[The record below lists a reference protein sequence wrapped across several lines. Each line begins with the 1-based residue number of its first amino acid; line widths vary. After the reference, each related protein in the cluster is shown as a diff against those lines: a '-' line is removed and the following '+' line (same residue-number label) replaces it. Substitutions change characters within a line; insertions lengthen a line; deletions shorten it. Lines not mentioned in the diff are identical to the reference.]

1 MSLIFTEQL
10 DKPSELR
17 SKPSNL
23 LRPIFGALYGF
34 DSTAI
39 ATNTFTTL
47 TVADTDTNAIGASD
61 TITFTVQPS
70 VAIASGGTLT
80 LTGMQGTQ
88 TANNASLTVG
98 GAGAAIF
105 GSSGSWTQST
115 GTLVLTVAGGQSLP
129 TGSDTVITFD
139 LTNASSVQ
147 SGKTVS
153 VSSNTFITANATG
166 TVLDTIAIFN
176 VTTRNTEANIL
187 ASTPTNPTD
196 EVNIAFGTDTGD
208 FYIYN
213 GSAWYI
219 YNDTPFNSY
228 SVSFDGSDDYL
239 SLSSVV
245 TSSAQ
250 QGTISAWIK
259 TNTTGAYM
267 PIFTVSNNTSGVTN
281 EWITLQVDNTGKF
294 EIISNRLGTVE
305 VFESSSTVNDN
316 AWHHIMVTSDGS
328 SYKLFKNGAEQT
340 SASGNNTGTWIG
352 DIGTKN
358 TSSIGAMRRSSDTSN
373 SYFNGNIDELAV
385 WDSDQ
390 SSNISTIYNNGVPND
405 LSSLNPL
412 GYWRMG
418 DNDNGTGTTITDQG
432 SGGNNGT
439 LTNGATF
446 STTVPS

>member
-47 TVADTDTNAIGASD
+47 TVADTDTNAIGSAD

-70 VAIASGGTLT
+70 VAIAAGGTLT

-153 VSSNTFITANATG
+153 VSSNTFTTANATG
-166 TVLDTIAIFN
+166 TVLDTVANFN
-176 VTTRNTEANIL
+176 VTTRDTEANIL

-208 FYIYN
+208 FYIYTPV
-213 GSAWYI
+213 GSWLI
-219 YNDTPFNSY
+219 YNDFRTTS
-228 SVSFDGSDDYL
+228 SVELDGSDDYISLGSSFTL
-239 SLSSVV
+239 SGAWSASFWVKPDSFNINLFGNSS
-245 TSSAQ
+245 
-250 QGTISAWIK
+250 
-259 TNTTGAYM
+259 
-267 PIFTVSNNTSGVTN
+267 SGSVYLFIGGDRKVRVNDT
-281 EWITLQVDNTGKF
+281 
-294 EIISNRLGTVE
+294 IISNALSQGVWQNIVITR
-305 VFESSSTVNDN
+305 
-316 AWHHIMVTSDGS
+316 DGS
-328 SYKLFKNGAEQT
+328 NNLKGYVNGSLQVT
-340 SASGNNTGTWIG
+340 T
-352 DIGTKN
+352 
-358 TSSIGAMRRSSDTSN
+358 TSSDSPTVDQIGRYHDGTSGAFYN
-373 SYFNGNIDELAV
+373 GLMDEVSTFNTALSAYDIT
-385 WDSDQ
+385 S
-390 SSNISTIYNNGVPND
+390 IYNGGNPSD
-405 LSSLNPL
+405 ISSLNPIAW
-412 GYWRMG
+412 WRMG
-418 DNDNGTGTTITDQG
+418 ENDGGTGTTVTDQG